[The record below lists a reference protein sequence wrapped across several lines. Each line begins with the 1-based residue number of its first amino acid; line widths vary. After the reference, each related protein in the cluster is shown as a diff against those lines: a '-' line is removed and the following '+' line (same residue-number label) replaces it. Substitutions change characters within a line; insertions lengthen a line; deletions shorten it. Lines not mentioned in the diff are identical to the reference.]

1 MFENVSHFGLQE
13 GNWTVNANQPALVCL
28 MNMSDSQQEEGITSE
43 VLIEYF
49 LTEGLLWFST
59 E

>member
-49 LTEGLLWFST
+49 LTEGL
-59 E
+59 